1 MKPESDNLMINT
13 TSPTDFEL
21 LENIAKGDR
30 RSFDLFVTRM
40 ERLVFATVYKV
51 LNDRQDTEDVSQE
64 VFLQVWQKARLFNAA
79 RGKAT
84 TWIATLARN
93 RAIDKIRYKQR
104 QSRLLTSYSEKM
116 QPRESD
122 EVDSSVLL
130 DAKECGAEVRSAV
143 MDLSPEQR
151 QAIEMAYFK
160 GLTQSEIA
168 GQLQQPLG
176 TVKARIRRGLG
187 KLRERVVPAL
197 QVEAD

>member
-1 MKPESDNLMINT
+1 MVNT

-51 LNDRQDTEDVSQE
+51 LNDRQDTEDVSQD
-64 VFLQVWQKARLFNAA
+64 VFLQVWQKAGLFNAQ

-84 TWIATLARN
+84 TWVATLARN

-104 QSRLLTSYSEKM
+104 QSRLLDSYSDKM
-116 QPRESD
+116 QPRDSD
-122 EVDSSVLL
+122 EIDSSVLL

>member
-1 MKPESDNLMINT
+1 MIQT
-13 TSPTDFEL
+13 TEPLTTDLLL
-21 LENIAKGDR
+21 LERIAEGDR
-30 RSFDLFVTRM
+30 ASFDLFVTRM
-40 ERLVFATVYKV
+40 KRLVFSTVYKV
-51 LNDRQDTEDVSQE
+51 LNDCQDTEEVSQE
-64 VFLQVWQKARLFNAA
+64 VFFQVWQKAGLFNAQ
-79 RGKAT
+79 RGKPT

-104 QSRLLTSYSEKM
+104 QSRLLESYSDKM
-116 QPRESD
+116 QPPEFDAVNSAD
-122 EVDSSVLL
+122 LL

-143 MDLSPEQR
+143 MQLSKEQR

-168 GQLQQPLG
+168 GRLNQPLG
-176 TVKARIRRGLG
+176 TVKARIRRGMV